1 MIRRWAG
8 SGSAD
13 QAGEWAQG
21 ALSQVMLRHI
31 RHFERMEHSYL
42 RERAVDVR
50 DLGTRVLGYLQD
62 ADRGDVDYPERTVL
76 VAEELTASALGEIPR
91 ISWWVLCRCVAAQTA
106 IRQYWQGRWASPRLW
121 AWRTCR

>member
-1 MIRRWAG
+1 MFVRISASRGESRRRVR
-8 SGSAD
+8 SRGSALFGVYLSILD
-13 QAGEWAQG
+13 DSTLGGEVVALIKTGEWAQG

-62 ADRGDVDYPERTVL
+62 ADRGDADYPERTVL
-76 VAEELTASALGEIPR
+76 
-91 ISWWVLCRCVAAQTA
+91 
-106 IRQYWQGRWASPRLW
+106 
-121 AWRTCR
+121 WRKN